1 MQAQTYSTVKNYLN
15 REQLNEH
22 ASKCT
27 LVINV
32 SQHCISLLATDML
45 QKEVMGLRVI
55 ETGNLRTTE
64 VTAMQL
70 AEWIEQGE
78 FAEVDFQQRIVLLE
92 NSCYTIIPEALFV
105 AEKAESYLNFVHKI
119 GAGQEVLFNR
129 TNGHVCIYAAPSLLL
144 QNLRHLY
151 PGLSFYHASGVY
163 IESIFSSIR
172 KAEKDILHVNV
183 HKNFMDVVHIRNG
196 QLQFA
201 NTFPFE
207 ADTDIVF
214 FLLSVAEQQKMNH
227 DKLAI
232 ILSGEISQSDALMSL
247 LKKYIPEVLLQN
259 RPDEFV
265 YPASFREFQD
275 QQHYQTIAALLC
287 EL

>member
-1 MQAQTYSTVKNYLN
+1 MQAQTNSAVKNYLN
-15 REQLNEH
+15 RDQLNEH
-22 ASKCT
+22 VSRCT
-27 LVINV
+27 LFINI
-32 SQHCISLLATDML
+32 SRNSISLLAADMT
-45 QKEVMGLRVI
+45 QKEVMGLRII
-55 ETGNLRTTE
+55 ELGNLKTDE
-64 VTAMQL
+64 ATAKQL
-70 AEWIEQGE
+70 SEWIEHSE
-78 FAEVDFQQRIVLLE
+78 FAEVDFQHRVVLIE

-105 AEKAESYLNFVHKI
+105 AEKAESYLNLVHKI
-119 GAGQEVLFNR
+119 GAGQEILFNR
-129 TNGHVCIYAAPSLLL
+129 TNGHVCIYAVPSLLL

-151 PGLSFYHASGVY
+151 PGLTFHHATGLY
-163 IESIFSSIR
+163 IESIFNSIR
-172 KAEKDILHVNV
+172 KAEKDILHVNL

-196 QLQFA
+196 QLQLA

-232 ILSGEISQSDALMSL
+232 ILSGEISQSDALLSL
-247 LKKYIPEVLLQN
+247 LRKYIPEVLLQT
-259 RPDEFV
+259 RPDEFI

-287 EL
+287 VL